1 MSQNREGMVTFVW
14 PKGGGGSRCQHWS
27 KETRRVQMQDIK
39 EISLSRGAEAA
50 EIGKQSEAVLKTS
63 LELERERE
71 KKNPALTMTCQSHWL
86 NWYRWVVTQCN
97 TTLLSPVYRNV
108 PSSWKVW
115 KIASLC
121 SWDNSQHLGF
131 SQTAGQAAKSFHG
144 VPLFSLFLIF
154 YRNQKEKKKTAI
166 VLPFF
171 FAIKTKTNC
180 CISYFQSFSIHFL
193 LSFFFLLGESVVTPK
208 ILVY

>member
-1 MSQNREGMVTFVW
+1 
-14 PKGGGGSRCQHWS
+14 
-27 KETRRVQMQDIK
+27 MQDIK

-50 EIGKQSEAVLKTS
+50 EVGKQSEAVLKTS

-71 KKNPALTMTCQSHWL
+71 KNPALTMTCQSHWL

-131 SQTAGQAAKSFHG
+131 SQTAGQAARSLHG
-144 VPLFSLFLIF
+144 VPLFSLFLF
-154 YRNQKEKKKTAI
+154 FLSNSERKEK
-166 VLPFF
+166 
-171 FAIKTKTNC
+171 N
-180 CISYFQSFSIHFL
+180 SYRAAFLFCNKNENKLLYFIFSKF
-193 LSFFFLLGESVVTPK
+193 
-208 ILVY
+208 